1 MESQHQEKN
10 SITPLDEQKLQQFLE
25 KILSD
30 VGGAASS
37 ILVYIG
43 DKLGLLLMLKCELE
57 YNDLSYLRIMI
68 RIPFLFAFILKD
80 THSHIHH
87 LMI

>member
-37 ILVYIG
+37 VLVYIG
-43 DKLGLLLMLKCELE
+43 DKLGLYKTMASDWK
-57 YNDLSYLRIMI
+57 SRGG
-68 RIPFLFAFILKD
+68 
-80 THSHIHH
+80 
-87 LMI
+87 

>member
-37 ILVYIG
+37 VLVYIG
-43 DKLGLLLMLKCELE
+43 DKLGLYKTMARDWK
-57 YNDLSYLRIMI
+57 SRGG
-68 RIPFLFAFILKD
+68 
-80 THSHIHH
+80 
-87 LMI
+87 

>member
-37 ILVYIG
+37 VLVYIG
-43 DKLGLLLMLKCELE
+43 DASEQITQFELE
-57 YNDLSYLRIMI
+57 NHRHNLIEAVDS
-68 RIPFLFAFILKD
+68 PD
-80 THSHIHH
+80 
-87 LMI
+87 

>member
-30 VGGAASS
+30 VGGAASWVDS
-37 ILVYIG
+37 LTIIALPYFYAIS
-43 DKLGLLLMLKCELE
+43 KQ
-57 YNDLSYLRIMI
+57 
-68 RIPFLFAFILKD
+68 
-80 THSHIHH
+80 
-87 LMI
+87 